1 MGVPPAKL
9 HEKLDALGGAC
20 FSLPAGRQAGHAWFF
35 DPVGMGVPP
44 AKLHEKLPF
53 VGQAILPAD
62 SLSAG
67 PAACKAA
74 WFFDSVH
81 PSEARTP
88 VTQTFNN
95 FESANTTLY
104 QRLTTQCPP
113 GHPCSHTSVCHPD
126 PRG

>member
-74 WFFDSVH
+74 WFFDSVFLLTNACAFGI
-81 PSEARTP
+81 SARQARRP
-88 VTQTFNN
+88 V
-95 FESANTTLY
+95 L
-104 QRLTTQCPP
+104 
-113 GHPCSHTSVCHPD
+113 
-126 PRG
+126 